1 MALNATTLNDL
12 RTHVKEKH
20 ALEYARLEKDFFTE
34 SNAYW
39 MVIYPE
45 DYRRIVTKV
54 TKNGSRLAVE
64 ARKLVTDWASK
75 YHSICRTRV
84 QCMFAW
90 TSHFRDEETGRTR
103 ESSVASNISDW
114 PEEPEITVEEP
125 RYDPAFPS
133 ILNLYSVDIE

>member
-64 ARKLVTDWASK
+64 ARKLVTDESPM
-75 YHSICRTRV
+75 YVCL
-84 QCMFAW
+84 
-90 TSHFRDEETGRTR
+90 DE
-103 ESSVASNISDW
+103 
-114 PEEPEITVEEP
+114 P
-125 RYDPAFPS
+125 FPG
-133 ILNLYSVDIE
+133 